1 MNTYQVNQIADWFL
15 AAIDREAGDTI
26 SHLKLQKLM
35 YYAQAWSLALNHKC
49 LFDEDF
55 EAWTHGPVL
64 PTLWQ
69 RFKEFDWNSIPPEA
83 IISNTDGLTEED
95 EELLSDILNSYGDLS
110 AKHLEELT
118 HSETPWR
125 NARGNLPIEA
135 RSTHIIDKERMQ
147 EYYRK
152 LYEEVDD
159 E

>member
-1 MNTYQVNQIADWFL
+1 MSTYQVNQIADWFL
-15 AAIDREAGDTI
+15 ASIDREAGDTI

-35 YYAQAWSLALNHKC
+35 YYTQAWSLAINGKC

-64 PTLWQ
+64 PSLWH
-69 RFKEFDWNSIPPEA
+69 RFKELGWDSIPPSA
-83 IISNTDGLTEED
+83 ISSKCDLVTED
-95 EELLSDILNSYGDLS
+95 EKLLLDILNSYGDLS

-125 NARGNLPIEA
+125 EARGNLPIEVS
-135 RSTHIIDKERMQ
+135 STQNISKELMR
-147 EYYRK
+147 EYYQK
-152 LYEEVDD
+152 LYEETDD